1 MTRIF
6 TVVNNDIKFE
16 MIKNIF
22 INDSAAE
29 LEEFIDGNRHQ
40 LTVSCDEFSASGKMI
55 AKNIKLVEE
64 LYGNEED
71 VEVY

>member
-6 TVVNNDIKFE
+6 TVVNNDVKFE

-22 INDSAAE
+22 VNNSAAE

-40 LTVSCDEFSASGKMI
+40 LTVSCDDLSASGKMI
-55 AKNIKLVEE
+55 AKNIMRVEKQF
-64 LYGNEED
+64 GKDED